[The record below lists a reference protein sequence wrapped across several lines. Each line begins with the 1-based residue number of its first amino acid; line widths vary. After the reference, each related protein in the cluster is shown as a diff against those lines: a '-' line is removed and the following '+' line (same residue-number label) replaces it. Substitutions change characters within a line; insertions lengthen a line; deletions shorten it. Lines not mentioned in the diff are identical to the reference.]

1 MRLSFGQ
8 QMQMAQKQVL
18 APRMIQSMEI
28 LQLPIIALQER
39 IEQEMEDNPVLDQI
53 EPTEDTS
60 SLDESTL
67 NPDAPTENER
77 ELVVGD
83 DSNNEEDF
91 ERLLN
96 MADNLPDDYEEQ
108 SRPSRGQIEAEADRR
123 HDAMA
128 NMVAR
133 PESLLEYLEHQL
145 SWYDL
150 DDRLRRYCERIIYN
164 LDSNGYLKVPLE
176 DLLDTPPAE
185 INGDAKSWQ
194 EEQTKLAEQALS
206 IVQRLDPVGV
216 GARNLKECLL
226 LQLTPGLLFY
236 EELQVLI
243 ENHLED
249 LENNRLPLISKKTGF
264 SIETIQ
270 EAWDDLRTLK
280 PKPGAEFNE
289 TFAPSVTP
297 DVYVDPRP
305 EGSGYEVRLEDTQLP
320 SLYISPTYRKLLQD
334 PDTNAETR
342 EYIKRKVNS
351 AQWIIEAIEQR
362 RSTLTRVSQ
371 AIVDHQTKF
380 LDDGPE
386 HIVPLKMQQIAD
398 KVGVHVTT
406 VSRAVDDKW
415 MQTPRGIFP
424 LKRFFVGGTTGAD
437 GAEVAWDKV
446 RLKLQEIVDGE
457 DKTKPLSDDA
467 LVEELGKHGIT
478 VARRTVTKYRKAMNI
493 PSSRQRR
500 DWSKSEK

>member
-1 MRLSFGQ
+1 MRLSLGQ

-53 EPTEDTS
+53 EPTD
-60 SLDESTL
+60 DPSTL
-67 NPDAPTENER
+67 EDAVVSPDAPTEGER

-83 DSNNEEDF
+83 NSNNEDDF

-96 MADNLPDDYEEQ
+96 LVDNQPDVYEEQ
-108 SRPSRGQIEAEADRR
+108 SRPSRGQIEAEGDRR

-150 DDRLRRYCERIIYN
+150 SPELRRMCERIIYN
-164 LDSNGYLKVPLE
+164 LDSNGYLKAPLE
-176 DLLDTPPAE
+176 DLLSPPPSE
-185 INGDAKSWQ
+185 LNGNADAWRT
-194 EEQTKLAEQALS
+194 EQMKLAEQALAV
-206 IVQRLDPVGV
+206 VQRLDPPGI

-226 LQLTPGLLFY
+226 LQLTPGLLFF

-270 EAWDDLRTLK
+270 EAWEDLRTLK

-289 TFAPSVTP
+289 TFAPTVTP
-297 DVYVDPRP
+297 DVYVESKD
-305 EGSGYEVRLEDTQLP
+305 GGGYEVRLEDGQLP

-371 AIVDHQTKF
+371 AIVDHQIKF
-380 LDDGPE
+380 LDDGPD
-386 HIVPLKMQQIAD
+386 HIEPLKMQQIAD

-437 GAEVAWDKV
+437 GEEVAWDIV
-446 RLKLQEIVDGE
+446 RLKLQEIVDKE

-467 LVEELGKHGIT
+467 LVEELAKEGIT

-500 DWSKSEK
+500 DWTQEK

>member
-1 MRLSFGQ
+1 MRLSLGQ

-28 LQLPIIALQER
+28 LQLPILALQER

-53 EPTEDTS
+53 EPTEEVDT
-60 SLDESTL
+60 LEDAVV
-67 NPDAPTENER
+67 NPDGPTENER

-83 DSNNEEDF
+83 DTNNEDDF

-96 MADNLPDDYEEQ
+96 MVDSLPDVYEEQ
-108 SRPSRGQIEAEADRR
+108 SRPSRGQIEAEGDRR

-145 SWYDL
+145 SWYDMSPE
-150 DDRLRRYCERIIYN
+150 LRRMCERIIYN
-164 LDSNGYLKVPLE
+164 LDSNGYLKSPLE
-176 DLLDTPPAE
+176 DLLSPAPVE
-185 INGDAKSWQ
+185 LNGDAETWRA
-194 EEQTKLAEQALS
+194 EQMKLAVEALA
-206 IVQRLDPVGV
+206 IVQRLDPPGIA
-216 GARNLKECLL
+216 ARNLKECLL
-226 LQLTPGLLFY
+226 LQLTSGLLFY

-270 EAWDDLRTLK
+270 EAWEDLRTLK
-280 PKPGAEFNE
+280 PKPGADFNE
-289 TFAPSVTP
+289 TFAPTVTP
-297 DVYVDPRP
+297 DVYVESKD
-305 EGSGYEVRLEDTQLP
+305 EGGYSVRLEDGQLP

-334 PDTNAETR
+334 PGTNAETR

-371 AIVDHQTKF
+371 AIVDHQTRF

-386 HIVPLKMQQIAD
+386 FIEPLKMQQIAD

-437 GAEVAWDKV
+437 GEEVAWDIV
-446 RLKLQEIVDGE
+446 RLKLQEIVDKE

-467 LVEELGKHGIT
+467 LVEELAKHGIT

-500 DWSKSEK
+500 DWTEVEK